1 MRDMSS
7 AEDDDTDARLLVAI
21 AAGAEQAFV
30 DLYRRRHAD
39 IFRFALAMAKSRAFA
54 EDATQ
59 EVFLNVLEHAER
71 FDATKGSAR
80 GWLLGCARHVVVD
93 RLRLE
98 RRWTDAVPEQVVASQ
113 HDERLFV
120 EQRIERLHA
129 ALAELPVEYR
139 EAVVLCDLA
148 ELSYADAAI
157 ALGCPLGTVRSRLHR
172 GRALLTSWLGEHAER
187 EAGRVVAAVVPSGEG
202 VCT

>member
-1 MRDMSS
+1 MTPT
-7 AEDDDTDARLLVAI
+7 DDDGTDARLLAAI

-30 DLYRRRHAD
+30 DLYRRRHRD
-39 IFRFALAMAKSRAFA
+39 IYRFALAMAKSRAFA

-59 EVFLNVLEHAER
+59 EVFLSVLQHAAR
-71 FDATKGSAR
+71 FDAAKGSAR

-98 RRWTDAVPEQVVASQ
+98 RRWTGAVPEQVEACRQ
-113 HDERLFV
+113 DERLFA

-139 EAVVLCDLA
+139 EAIALCDLA
-148 ELSYADAAI
+148 ELTYADAAL

-172 GRALLTSWLGEHAER
+172 GRALLAAWLGER
-187 EAGRVVAAVVPSGEG
+187 AGGEEHEQPAVTLPAGE

>member
-1 MRDMSS
+1 MRKMSL
-7 AEDDDTDARLLVAI
+7 AEDDATVARLLREI
-21 AAGAEQAFV
+21 AGGSEQAFV
-30 DLYRRRHAD
+30 DLYRRCHAD
-39 IFRFALAMAKSRAFA
+39 VYRFALAMAKSRGFA

-59 EVFLNVLEHAER
+59 EVFVNVLEHAAR
-71 FDATKGSAR
+71 FDPRKGSAR

-98 RRWTDAVPEQVVASQ
+98 RRWTDALPEQAEPCQ
-113 HDERLFV
+113 QDERVFT

-148 ELSYADAAI
+148 ELSYAEAAV

-172 GRALLTSWLGEHAER
+172 GRALLGAWLGERAER
-187 EAGRVVAAVVPSGEG
+187 DEAQAEAAGLPAGE

>member
-1 MRDMSS
+1 MGLMTFT
-7 AEDDDTDARLLVAI
+7 DDDGTDARLLAAI
-21 AAGAEQAFV
+21 AAGSEQAFV

-39 IFRFALAMAKSRAFA
+39 VYRFALAMARSRAFA

-59 EVFLNVLEHAER
+59 EVFLNVLEHAAR
-71 FDATKGSAR
+71 FDPSRGGAR

-98 RRWTDAVPEQVVASQ
+98 RRWTDAIPEQVEPCQ
-113 HDERLFV
+113 QDERLFA

-139 EAVVLCDLA
+139 ETVVLCDLA
-148 ELSYADAAI
+148 ELSYADAAL
-157 ALGCPLGTVRSRLHR
+157 ALGCALGTVRSRLHR
-172 GRALLTSWLGEHAER
+172 GRALLGTWLGERAAGEER
-187 EAGRVVAAVVPSGEG
+187 EAVPAALPAGG

>member
-1 MRDMSS
+1 MSS
-7 AEDDDTDARLLVAI
+7 VEDDRADARLLAGI

-39 IFRFALAMAKSRAFA
+39 VFRFALAMAKSRAFA

-59 EVFLNVLEHAER
+59 EVFLNVLEHAAR

-98 RRWTDAVPEQVVASQ
+98 RRWTDALPEQVVTCQ

-129 ALAELPVEYR
+129 ALAALPVEYR

-148 ELSYADAAI
+148 ELSYVDAAA

-172 GRALLTSWLGEHAER
+172 GRALLASWFGEHAER
-187 EAGRVVAAVVPSGEG
+187 EGVSAVAAAVPRGE

>member
-1 MRDMSS
+1 MRNVSF
-7 AEDDDTDARLLVAI
+7 AEDDGRDAGLLAAI
-21 AAGAEQAFV
+21 AAGSEQAFV

-39 IFRFALAMAKSRAFA
+39 VYRFALAMAKSRSFA

-59 EVFLNVLEHAER
+59 EVFLNVLEHADR
-71 FDATKGSAR
+71 FDVAKGSAR

-98 RRWTDAVPEQVVASQ
+98 RRWTDALPEPAEACQQA
-113 HDERLFV
+113 ERLFA

-139 EAVVLCDLA
+139 ETIALCDLA
-148 ELSYADAAI
+148 ELSYAEAAV

-172 GRALLTSWLGEHAER
+172 GRTLLASWLEERAGGEER
-187 EAGRVVAAVVPSGEG
+187 EPMAAVMPAGE